1 MLVYY
6 GLDEGP
12 KSQWNFLRS
21 SQEGPYKDEKTPTGI
36 ELLDSKELRKEPK
49 TARGGY
55 ITSIKG
61 TAGERSTVMG
71 TIRRI
76 LKSAQEKGDP
86 F

>member
-1 MLVYY
+1 MRAPRVNGIFL
-6 GLDEGP
+6 GP
-12 KSQWNFLRS
+12 PKMALK
-21 SQEGPYKDEKTPTGI
+21 KDEKTPTGI
-36 ELLDSKELRKEPK
+36 EFKELRKEPK

-61 TAGERSTVMG
+61 TADERSTVMG